1 MDDRRENCNVRK
13 GCAMI
18 TSTLEDNRTNRYVY
32 FDDTGTITSIS
43 GRTDDTDNM
52 YAIFKLDDILLF
64 IEGTYKFSDYTVKRN
79 SNPLVYDIVKRKVNI
94 KQRSAENQISK
105 IVEID
110 SADINIE
117 MTDSSIVISAS
128 DGLVA
133 YSNLDKNQSVV
144 VAGTDSHPFFI
155 THKDKPEFLISMQ
168 LIKFSDLLSGE
179 KVIINYDYK
188 YDISIYTRKYFD
200 SYSLRR
206 A

>member
-1 MDDRRENCNVRK
+1 
-13 GCAMI
+13 MI
-18 TSTLEDNRTNRYVY
+18 TSTIEDNRTNRYVY

-52 YAIFKLDDILLF
+52 YAIFKLDDILPF
-64 IEGTYKFSDYTVKRN
+64 IEGTYKFSDYTVVRN

-105 IVEID
+105 IIELD
-110 SADINIE
+110 GADINIE
-117 MTDSSIVISAS
+117 MTDNSIVISAS

-133 YSNLDKNQSVV
+133 RSNVDKNQSVV

-155 THKDKPEFLISMQ
+155 THKDKPEFLINMQ
-168 LIKFSDLLSGE
+168 MIKFSDLLSGE
-179 KVIINYDYK
+179 KVTINYDYK

-206 A
+206 V